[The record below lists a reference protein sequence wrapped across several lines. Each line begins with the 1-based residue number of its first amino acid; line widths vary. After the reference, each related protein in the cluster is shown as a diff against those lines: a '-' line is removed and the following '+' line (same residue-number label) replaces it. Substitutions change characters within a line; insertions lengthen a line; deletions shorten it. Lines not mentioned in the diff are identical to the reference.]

1 MFIKLTRQTTHLTQQ
16 THSTTV
22 LTKSSVADTGK
33 SVMVIIMHRLI
44 LTCIMVGD
52 ASERKNLASP
62 TTFPDRHTE
71 GIHIQ
76 ILGYWLLYAENK
88 RESSKQRLLTAWEI
102 N

>member
-1 MFIKLTRQTTHLTQQ
+1 
-16 THSTTV
+16 
-22 LTKSSVADTGK
+22 
-33 SVMVIIMHRLI
+33 MVIIMHRLI

-52 ASERKNLASP
+52 ASERKILASP
-62 TTFPDRHTE
+62 TTYPDRHTE

-88 RESSKQRLLTAWEI
+88 RESSKQHLLTAWEI